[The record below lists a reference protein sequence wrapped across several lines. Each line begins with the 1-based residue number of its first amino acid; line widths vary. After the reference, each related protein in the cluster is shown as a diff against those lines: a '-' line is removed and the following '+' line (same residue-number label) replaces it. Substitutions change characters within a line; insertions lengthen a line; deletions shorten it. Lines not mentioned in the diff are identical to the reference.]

1 MKKLVIGLITIF
13 LCVFCECGVL
23 ANDIS
28 TQLNKTTEYVSRAV
42 TNPGVGSV
50 GGDWAVFALSRGN
63 YQNNDF
69 YNTYYKNVK
78 ETIEQKNSA
87 YIADA
92 STDNSRTIIALSS
105 AGYDV
110 TNIGG
115 YNLYAP
121 LEDFDYTVERG
132 VNAASYALIAFDCTD
147 YEIIDEN
154 ATNSR
159 EKLIEYILSKSVPS
173 GGWANGGNIADM
185 DMSAM
190 TIQALA
196 PYYESNEEVKTA
208 VDSALNMLSH
218 RQSNDGSY
226 ASGRV
231 SNLESCAQVLCAL
244 SVMGIDVND
253 ERFVKN
259 GNSVLDALMSF
270 YDDTTGAFKHIKEGT
285 VNKMST
291 EQALYAMI
299 AYDRATKSQNSL
311 YDLSD
316 VTEREFYTDDEERDT
331 VYEEVYE
338 EVIYEETEQTETTE
352 EDNTSQELPNI
363 ETITVPQAD
372 FVDINGNEFENEIKA
387 LAKNGI
393 INGKTNNIF
402 EPNSTMTRA
411 EYATIIVKA
420 LKLEG
425 GENVFE
431 DVSESDWFYEYV
443 ISAYNSGIIN
453 GVSKTEFAP
462 QKQITREEAALMCTR
477 AARLF
482 CAAATIK
489 DEQIR
494 NILAQFDDY
503 TKVSDWA
510 REGMAFCYANSILK
524 DDSMK
529 INPRE
534 NVKRGEVAYMIYNL
548 LRIKNV

>member
-1 MKKLVIGLITIF
+1 MKKFVIGLITIL
-13 LCVFCECGVL
+13 LCVFCERGVL

-28 TQLNKTTEYVSRAV
+28 TQLNKTMEYLSQTV
-42 TNPGVGSV
+42 TNPNVGSV
-50 GGDWAVFALSRGN
+50 GGDWVVFALSRGN

-92 STDNSRTIIALSS
+92 STDNSKTIIALSS

-132 VNAASYALIAFDCTD
+132 VNAASYALIAFDCTG
-147 YEIIDEN
+147 YEITDEN

-159 EKLIEYILSKSVPS
+159 EKLIEYILSKSVS
-173 GGWANGGNIADM
+173 GGGWANGGNIADM

-190 TIQALA
+190 AVQALA

-218 RQSNDGSY
+218 RQANDGGY
-226 ASGRV
+226 V
-231 SNLESCAQVLCAL
+231 SWGVSTSESSAQILCAL

-270 YDDTTGAFKHIKEGT
+270 YDDTTGAFSHIKGT
-285 VNKMST
+285 AINQMST

-299 AYDRATKSQNSL
+299 AYERTTKSQNSL
-311 YDLSD
+311 YNLSD
-316 VTEREFYTDDEERDT
+316 VAEREFYTDNED
-331 VYEEVYE
+331 VFFEEVYE
-338 EVIYEETEQTETTE
+338 EVIYEETEQTEKTK
-352 EDNTSQELPNI
+352 EDNTPIELPNI

-372 FVDINGNEFENEIKA
+372 FADINGNEFKNEIKA

-402 EPNSTMTRA
+402 DPDSTMTRA
-411 EYATIIVKA
+411 EYATIIAKA

-431 DVSESDWFYEYV
+431 DVSKSDWFYEYV

-477 AARLF
+477 AARVF
-482 CAAATIK
+482 CVAATIK

-494 NILAQFDDY
+494 NILSQFDDY
-503 TKVSDWA
+503 IEVSAWA
-510 REGMAFCYANSILK
+510 REGMAFCYANGILK
-524 DDSMK
+524 DDSME